1 MGSANLFMGNARV
14 VGNMIY
20 SGVPERF
27 PDVKFVSVESGVGWL
42 PFFLE
47 VLDHQM
53 AETAP
58 NELAELSMPPSDYF
72 RRQFYGCFWFERSTV
87 RPTLEYVG
95 AQSLMFETDFPHPTC
110 LDPPR
115 RPHPTLKREDPP
127 KPSKASPA
135 TTSSESCPSMPPS
148 STASTSDT
156 ATLSPSD
163 SWGMAELGCP
173 TLWLLSSMWT
183 PVSPDELTGKV
194 PRPRRAGHLQT
205 PKYAGRLP
213 RNEDSPTARSR
224 QSKTRLTPFSMPK
237 RADNLPLGKP
247 LEQMSPEDWTMRVS
261 DAMLR
266 TGN

>member
-58 NELAELSMPPSDYF
+58 NELAELSMLPSDYF

-110 LDPPR
+110 LYPR
-115 RPHPTLKREDPP
+115 DDHNLA
-127 KPSKASPA
+127 KAL
-135 TTSSESCPSMPPS
+135 E
-148 STASTSDT
+148 
-156 ATLSPSD
+156 
-163 SWGMAELGCP
+163 GI
-173 TLWLLSSMWT
+173 
-183 PVSPDELTGKV
+183 
-194 PRPRRAGHLQT
+194 PRDDVERIMSLNA
-205 PKYAGRLP
+205 A
-213 RNEDSPTARSR
+213 
-224 QSKTRLTPFSMPK
+224 
-237 RADNLPLGKP
+237 NLY
-247 LEQMSPEDWTMRVS
+247 RI
-261 DAMLR
+261 
-266 TGN
+266 NI